1 MSKDIWEKESRME
14 PQAEK
19 IGQRLTAAHQSLP
32 AEARELSLG
41 HEPGRDGERM
51 PFPGAGNGSLSS
63 L

>member
-1 MSKDIWEKESRME
+1 ME

-19 IGQRLTAAHQSLP
+19 VGQRLTAAHQSLP